1 MSDVRSNRKVV
12 VKDAAFRL
20 LCELLT
26 PLGPLC
32 LSGNCLDLLVGAI
45 MDGNKEAAGD
55 AHAAEATPQKPN
67 TRVACV
73 AIISRQNGPLYLK
86 VFKDVAGALPRR
98 PEERIEMQMQEVI
111 YNSLDVVEERIR
123 SLKSTPMRDNDG
135 FLGCLAVVG
144 PLSLYGFVT
153 NTNQKFI
160 FALKTAGT
168 DYRDTSVK
176 LLFRKLHMAVVSVLL
191 NPFTALDEPIKS
203 SAFEARVEDIARRF
217 G

>member
-1 MSDVRSNRKVV
+1 VSGAWGSESADLGARRGPAVEGSRMEGYDDGAESYDSRSASV
-12 VKDAAFRL
+12 
-20 LCELLT
+20 
-26 PLGPLC
+26 
-32 LSGNCLDLLVGAI
+32 
-45 MDGNKEAAGD
+45 
-55 AHAAEATPQKPN
+55 KPN
-67 TRVACV
+67 TRIACV

-86 VFKDVAGALPRR
+86 VFKEVAGALPRR

-111 YNSLDVVEERIR
+111 YNSLDVVEERIS

-160 FALKTAGT
+160 FALKSGGS
-168 DYRDTSVK
+168 DYRDTTVK
-176 LLFRKLHMAVVSVLL
+176 MLFRKLHMAVVSVLL
-191 NPFTALDEPIKS
+191 NPFTSLDEPIKS
-203 SAFEARVEDIARRF
+203 AAFEARVEEIARRF